1 MMHALTGVNALLKMF
16 YTTKEIIGNC
26 PKMNRLG
33 KKKLGR
39 DVHHRIIFLQFLI
52 SAFRERLPV
61 FFNREPITV
70 NRERLSYRLVVFVV
84 RESEKKESGTKLDVT
99 KSDIL
104 GFFYRYPIRA
114 IPVIEKKKIIGI
126 LLKDTLTARTSTL
139 SELNVPMKKVI
150 SEHLIS
156 VDTQKDYHAL
166 QNLLQN
172 FKKVETIPA
181 LDRQGRLVLNL
192 NKSDLICMWEDLPM
206 MYELEWKKLFDGF
219 SYPVIITNEKGCIE
233 YTNHAFSDIVIVG
246 RGRKIQGKP
255 LIDVIPDIPLM
266 QDVPVIGQRVVID
279 GENFTC
285 DVMPMSNGGN
295 GTVYLIRSD
304 SSDICQKQTVIFE

>member
-1 MMHALTGVNALLKMF
+1 M
-16 YTTKEIIGNC
+16 
-26 PKMNRLG
+26 
-33 KKKLGR
+33 
-39 DVHHRIIFLQFLI
+39 
-52 SAFRERLPV
+52 
-61 FFNREPITV
+61 
-70 NRERLSYRLVVFVV
+70 
-84 RESEKKESGTKLDVT
+84 RESEKKLDVT

-150 SEHLIS
+150 SEHLIP

-181 LDRQGRLVLNL
+181 LDQQGRLSATLS
-192 NKSDLICMWEDLPM
+192 KSDLICMWEDLPR
-206 MYELEWKKLFDGF
+206 MYELEWKRLFDGF
-219 SYPVIITNEKGCIE
+219 SYPVVITNEKGCIE
-233 YTNHAFSDIVIVG
+233 YTNHSFSDIIIVG

-255 LIDVIPDIPLM
+255 IIDVLPNIPLT
-266 QDVPVIGQRVVID
+266 QKTPVIGQSMVID
-279 GENFTC
+279 GENFVC
-285 DVMPMSNGGN
+285 DVMPMSHGSN
-295 GTVYLIRSD
+295 GTVYLIRTSG
-304 SSDICQKQTVIFE
+304 T